1 MHSERTLKLLLG
13 KNLIDESEVEII
25 EYGIRRAKVMAISL
39 VVAIGLGIFMGVGWQ
54 CVFFL
59 MVLIPLRSY
68 AGGYHAD
75 TQICCGIISFIIL
88 LSNLLF
94 MKYCIIG
101 ETISLLSASLS
112 LAVILALSPI
122 GNDTKRLDDMEYI
135 VFKKKARIIAIIF
148 FGIAV
153 SGILLNVPFYAN
165 PVIAAMNTAAALLVA
180 GWLKYAKDYESR
192 MES

>member
-1 MHSERTLKLLLG
+1 MHKERTLKILLEE
-13 KNLIDESEVEII
+13 NLIDESEVEII
-25 EYGIRRAKVMAISL
+25 EYGIRRAKIMAISL
-39 VVAIGLGIFMGVGWQ
+39 MASIGLGIFMEVGRQ
-54 CVFFL
+54 CVIFL
-59 MVLIPLRSY
+59 TVLIPLRSY

-75 TQICCGIISFIIL
+75 TQTRCGIISFIIL

-101 ETISLLSASLS
+101 ETISLLSVSLS
-112 LAVILALSPI
+112 LAVILALSPM

-135 VFKKKARIIAIIF
+135 VFKKKARIIAIII

-153 SGILLNVPFYAN
+153 AGILLNMPLYAN
-165 PVIAAMNTAAALLVA
+165 PLIAAMNTAAALLA
-180 GWLKYAKDYESR
+180 SGWLKHAKDYESR